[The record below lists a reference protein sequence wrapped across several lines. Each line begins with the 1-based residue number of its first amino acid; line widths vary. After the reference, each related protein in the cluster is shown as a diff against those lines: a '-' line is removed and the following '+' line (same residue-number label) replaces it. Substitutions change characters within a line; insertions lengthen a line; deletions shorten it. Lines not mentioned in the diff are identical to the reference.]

1 MLAASWYEEYW
12 DGTRDLRQLTEL
24 QIADYASR
32 AESSIPRLRPAQMAK
47 PAPA

>member
-1 MLAASWYEEYW
+1 L

-32 AESSIPRLRPAQMAK
+32 AESSIPRLRPARMAK
-47 PAPA
+47 PAPT